1 MNPTLLILLILAP
14 ILVVFII
21 TSVIVKKDKKLKE
34 ARIKS
39 LKNGDLNTETLRTS
53 QKKISRL
60 IGIAVSIPLLST
72 GIMLLFVFKG
82 CSSDSTF
89 AFITLEKNN
98 QKYVYQNRLHRFEEE
113 MEEGK
118 FIHLDVFSKVNVFP
132 LKNGIYI
139 DPINIEGLANIATG
153 KYRLIDYDQGNHR
166 GFVIASD
173 SSKFSS
179 NSEILPSEKIGK
191 SIYEYTISM
200 SDGTKNFTIQW
211 RIGEQLEPIQ
221 NCELID
227 VWEVTNPYPG
237 KTVGNYR
244 KKILVNATELLLFF
258 NPNAQLSLDEEDYLL
273 VIRF

>member
-34 ARIKS
+34 DRAKS
-39 LKNGDLNTETLRTS
+39 LKNGDLNNETLRTS

-60 IGIAVSIPLLST
+60 IGVAVSIPLLAT
-72 GIMLLFVFKG
+72 GIMLLFLFKG

-98 QKYVYQNRLHRFEEE
+98 KKYVYQNRLHRFEEE
-113 MEEGK
+113 MKEGK
-118 FIHLDVFSKVNVFP
+118 FIHLDIFSKVNIFP
-132 LKNGIYI
+132 LKDGIYI

-153 KYRLIDYDQGNHR
+153 KYQLIDYDQGNHD
-166 GFVIASD
+166 GFVINSD
-173 SSKFSS
+173 SSTFSS
-179 NSEILPSEKIGK
+179 TSEILPSDKIGK

-200 SDGTKNFTIQW
+200 SDEAKELTIKW

-221 NCELID
+221 NCELLD

-244 KKILVNATELLLFF
+244 KKILVNATELLHFF
-258 NPNAQLSLDEEDYLL
+258 NPNAQLSIEEDNLL